1 MKWEEVILD
10 AAETDTGVRRAN
22 NQDSFA
28 VVRATNPEAW
38 RKHGHVFLVADGM
51 GAHAVGELASKMA
64 CDHIPHTYKRLA
76 KDSPEEAL
84 IRAYRDVAQQIHTKS
99 KANRDFE
106 GMGTTCSALV
116 LGPEGAL
123 IAHVGDSRIYRTRSD
138 VIDQLTFDH
147 SLVWELRRKS
157 GLPLDD
163 DANDVNA
170 RKNVITRSLGPDPEV
185 TVDIEGPLAVKTGD
199 VFLLCTDGLSG
210 QVRDPE
216 LGLFCGHLPPEEAT
230 RALLQL
236 ANLRGGP
243 DNITVI
249 VVRVGP
255 WVDPDASHDNQPV
268 AAAPAAGRKF
278 SLGGLLG
285 SLRKPAEPPVEEEE
299 PYRSF
304 ECPLTAEAVEKYAEF
319 VARVEQLAHE
329 HTWPADFTQLDKL
342 RARWLDALSHQRLHT
357 ALRAIGEAIVLL
369 GLAKRVFFKNRAAA
383 ASSG

>member
-1 MKWEEVILD
+1 MATSSSWPTAWEP
-10 AAETDTGVRRAN
+10 TRWAN
-22 NQDSFA
+22 SPA
-28 VVRATNPEAW
+28 RSRATTFPTPTSGW
-38 RKHGHVFLVADGM
+38 
-51 GAHAVGELASKMA
+51 
-64 CDHIPHTYKRLA
+64 
-76 KDSPEEAL
+76 PEEAL

-99 KANRDFE
+99 KANRDFN

-123 IAHVGDSRIYRTRSD
+123 IAHVGDSRIYRTRDD

-185 TVDIEGPLAVKTGD
+185 AIDIEGPIAVKPGD
-199 VFLLCTDGLSG
+199 VFLLCSDGLSG

-216 LGLFCGHLPPEEAT
+216 IGLFCGHLPPNEAT
-230 RALLQL
+230 RALIHL

-255 WVDPDASHDNQPV
+255 WVDPDDPQDNQPV
-268 AAAPAAGRKF
+268 AATPATGRKF

-285 SLRKPAEPPVEEEE
+285 SLRKPAEQPVEDE

-304 ECPLTAEAVEKYAEF
+304 ECPLNAEVVEKYAEF
-319 VARVEQLAHE
+319 VARVEHLAHE
-329 HTWPADFTQLDKL
+329 HAWPADFAQLDAL
-342 RARWLDALSHQRLHT
+342 RARWLEALSHQHLHT
-357 ALRAIGEAIVLL
+357 SLRAIGEAIVLL